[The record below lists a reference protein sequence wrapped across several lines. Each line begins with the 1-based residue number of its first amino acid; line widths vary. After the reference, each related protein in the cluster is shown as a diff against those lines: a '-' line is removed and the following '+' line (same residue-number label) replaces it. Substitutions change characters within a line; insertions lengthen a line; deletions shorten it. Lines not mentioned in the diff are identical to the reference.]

1 MLPEQRIRLAK
12 ILIWLTHALW
22 AVNSIVARMA
32 PGVIDPHVL
41 ALGRWAL
48 AGAILGWIARHE
60 LWHHRK
66 NIAAVWPQY
75 LLLGACGML
84 ICGGWLYVAAH
95 TTGVMN
101 IALIYATAPVLISVG
116 AVLWL
121 GERMSVPQRLGVV
134 LAILGVLH
142 VVTQGEW
149 GALARVKWVLGDL
162 LMVAAATAWAAYA
175 LLQKKWATPLGSTAR
190 LACICL
196 GGVICLL
203 PFAVWESLQA
213 DAPAWTPMATLL
225 VVAAG
230 LIPGIGAYGIYGW
243 AQKVLGA
250 SRVSVTL
257 YLGPL
262 WGALSAWGVMGEPLG
277 WHHLVGALLI
287 LPGVALVTQFRQS

>member
-1 MLPEQRIRLAK
+1 MQPEQRVRLAK
-12 ILIWLTHALW
+12 ILIWLTPALW
-22 AVNSIVARMA
+22 AVNSIVARKA

-41 ALGRWAL
+41 ALGRWGL

-60 LWHHRK
+60 IWQHRRD
-66 NIAAVWPQY
+66 IAAVWPQY

-101 IALIYATAPVLISVG
+101 IALIYATAPVLISLG

-121 GERMSVPQRLGVV
+121 GERMSTPQRLGVL
-134 LAILGVLH
+134 LAIAGVLH

-149 GALARVKWVLGDL
+149 GALTRVQWVVGDL

-196 GGVICLL
+196 GGVVCLL

-213 DAPAWTPMATLL
+213 GAPAWTPMASCL
-225 VVAAG
+225 VIAAG

-262 WGALSAWGVMGEPLG
+262 WGALAAWGVMGEPLG

-287 LPGVALVTQFRQS
+287 LPGVALVTQFRQN